1 MGNKTRLDTYEDY
14 QTEAAEVEAGY
25 LQALEELRKREDL
38 SPKGRAD
45 AAAKLD
51 AERQNKVARL
61 QGLHALSLKLDREHY
76 ADELR
81 KAQAGEVARLR
92 RVLGDAT
99 LTHIYELRLGRMT
112 TQQVLDMHAAAVDEW
127 QKTLLGELGAAV
139 IEGRSTPATE
149 DTDRQAVAQL
159 RQAPQAVRDAEEALE
174 ELRHAEAAVARLD
187 VHTYAQQVAV
197 TFGVQAQY
205 VAAALSGTAAQ
216 EA

>member
-1 MGNKTRLDTYEDY
+1 
-14 QTEAAEVEAGY
+14 
-25 LQALEELRKREDL
+25 
-38 SPKGRAD
+38 
-45 AAAKLD
+45 
-51 AERQNKVARL
+51 
-61 QGLHALSLKLDREHY
+61 
-76 ADELR
+76 
-81 KAQAGEVARLR
+81 
-92 RVLGDAT
+92 
-99 LTHIYELRLGRMT
+99 
-112 TQQVLDMHAAAVDEW
+112 MHAAAVDEW